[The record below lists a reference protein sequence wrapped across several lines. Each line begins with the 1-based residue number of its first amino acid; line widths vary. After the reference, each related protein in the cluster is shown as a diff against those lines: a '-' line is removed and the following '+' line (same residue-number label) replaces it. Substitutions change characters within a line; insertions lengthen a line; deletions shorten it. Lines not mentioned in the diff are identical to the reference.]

1 MRLLPS
7 LRERKRYVVIEAI
20 AEKKFSFLEIKEAL
34 EHIFHSFWGIL
45 GMAKAAPQLVKEKWN
60 PATQRFIIK
69 VSHITVDELKA
80 ALLLSKRIKNTPLI
94 LRSISVSGTLKQA
107 GSYLEAR
114 S

>member
-1 MRLLPS
+1 MKLLPS

-20 AEKKFSFLEIKEAL
+20 TEKKFSFSEINEAL
-34 EHIFHSFWGIL
+34 QHSLHSFWGIM

-69 VSHITVDELKA
+69 VSPTAVDELKA

-107 GSYLEAR
+107 SAYLEA
-114 S
+114 